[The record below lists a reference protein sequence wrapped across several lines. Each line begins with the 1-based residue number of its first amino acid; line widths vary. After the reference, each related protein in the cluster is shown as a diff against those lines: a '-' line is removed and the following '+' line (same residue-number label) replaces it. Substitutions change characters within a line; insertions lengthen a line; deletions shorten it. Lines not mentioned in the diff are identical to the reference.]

1 MNAQI
6 INLEVLTATVTQ
18 NVKDAQAAIEQRTK
32 ILSAAKAARER
43 KTIQDKQLD
52 MAKDI
57 MNQQVSLI
65 QKGYAKTLKDA
76 RDANEK
82 QYQEELKAAGVTN
95 PESYSLDEML
105 MLVDTKAITPALEV
119 VGKSAKVV
127 TNFGLGI
134 INRVKSGF
142 NK

>member
-6 INLEVLTATVTQ
+6 INLEALTETVTK
-18 NVKDAQAAIEQRTK
+18 NVKDAQAALEQRTK
-32 ILSAAKAARER
+32 ILAAAKAAHDR
-43 KTIQDKQLD
+43 KVIQDKQLD

-82 QYQEELKAAGVTN
+82 KYQEDLKAAGVDK
-95 PESYSLDEML
+95 PESYNLDEMI
-105 MLVDTKAITPALEV
+105 MLVDTKAITPALAA
-119 VGKSAKVV
+119 VGQGAKVV
-127 TNFGLGI
+127 TNIGLGI
-134 INRVKSGF
+134 FNRVKSGF